1 MSEWSDRRGLS
12 QRGKEVHV
20 RGEAREWPAPRKQS
34 GAGIID
40 AVRRASTSSSD
51 GLDKTTSNT
60 SGAPASPTSGRR
72 RSSNTALFANL
83 ESHKRGSED
92 YGERRQ
98 SHGEHASAGVFSG
111 WYNSTFRGYAKTVSP
126 PAPIKE
132 VNQESKR
139 GVME

>member
-1 MSEWSDRRGLS
+1 MADWSDRRGQF

-20 RGEAREWPAPRKQS
+20 RGEPREWPAPRRES
-34 GAGIID
+34 GAGVVD
-40 AVRRASTSSSD
+40 AVRRASITSAD
-51 GLDKTTSNT
+51 GLSKTTSNT
-60 SGAPASPTSGRR
+60 TGAPASPTGGRR

-98 SHGEHASAGVFSG
+98 SHSEHGSAGVLSG
-111 WYNSTFRGYAKTVSP
+111 WWGSTFKGHG
-126 PAPIKE
+126 PAQKVQVQPMATKE
-132 VNQESKR
+132 EKR